1 MELTAAGYYV
11 IPRYL
16 GWKEFLAH
24 TKEVLDCGNRM
35 YIQFSSKEGPV
46 LVTDFQ
52 KENGLNLDNAWLFT
66 VSGVGHTHTL
76 IEDITNFKFI
86 QFRPNTEWVA
96 IHMGSTKRINLEQ
109 FDEIFISDTF
119 RKLKP
124 VIVLHQEKFWHVMG
138 LELNSYD
145 GESCWYIYLKRQDSD
160 FMTRIQMPLTQ
171 KFIYNPL
178 SNSWS
183 LDAPTEEITELEK
196 IKVILKGEPIREV
209 VVSGVPMKLV
219 RVQEIARGVLFFVFM
234 DEEKNKRYYYARRT
248 TKLRI
253 VTNPDT
259 LRKEYLL
266 DHIKA
271 MHID

>member
-1 MELTAAGYYV
+1 M
-11 IPRYL
+11 
-16 GWKEFLAH
+16 
-24 TKEVLDCGNRM
+24 GN
-35 YIQFSSKEGPV
+35 
-46 LVTDFQ
+46 
-52 KENGLNLDNAWLFT
+52 
-66 VSGVGHTHTL
+66 
-76 IEDITNFKFI
+76 
-86 QFRPNTEWVA
+86 
-96 IHMGSTKRINLEQ
+96 TKRIDLNQ
-109 FDEIFISDTF
+109 FEEIWISDTF
-119 RKLKP
+119 RHLKP

-138 LELNSYD
+138 FELA
-145 GESCWYIYLKRQDSD
+145 GEVDSGWYIYLKRQDSD
-160 FMTRIQMPLTQ
+160 FMTRIAMPLTQ

-234 DEEKNKRYYYARRT
+234 DEEEKCRYYYARRT

-259 LRKEYLL
+259 LREEYLL
-266 DHIKA
+266 DHVKA
-271 MHID
+271 IHID

>member
-1 MELTAAGYYV
+1 MEVNAAGYYV

-16 GWKEFLAH
+16 GWEEFLIH
-24 TKEVLDCGNRM
+24 TRDVLACGNKM
-35 YIQFSSKEGPV
+35 LVQFSMKEGPV
-46 LVTDFQ
+46 QVTDFQ
-52 KENGLNLDNAWLFT
+52 KENGLDLDNAWLFT

-96 IHMGSTKRINLEQ
+96 IRMGSTKRVNLEQ

-138 LELNSYD
+138 LELAASEEAD
-145 GESCWYIYLKRQDSD
+145 WFIYLKRQDSD
-160 FMTRIQMPLTQ
+160 FMTRLHMPMSQ
-171 KFIYNPL
+171 KFIFNPL

-183 LDAPTEEITELEK
+183 LDAPTEEITDLEK
-196 IKVILKGEPIREV
+196 IKVVLKGEPIREV
-209 VVSGVPMKLV
+209 VVSGVPMRLI
-219 RVQEIARGVLFFVFM
+219 RVQEIAKGVLFFVFQ

-253 VTNPDT
+253 VTDT
-259 LRKEYLL
+259 ETGEQKYLL
-266 DHIKA
+266 DHVKA